1 MSVVKITDKNFQ
13 KEVMGCDTPV
23 LVDFWADWC
32 GPCRMIAPIL
42 EEVDREI
49 SDVTVMK
56 VNVDKE
62 PALADRFSINAI
74 PTLVFFKDGQLIKQK
89 TGLYPRDAL
98 DLIIKEIRG

>member
-1 MSVVKITDKNFQ
+1 MKELTKLNFDSEIQ
-13 KEVMGCDTPV
+13 NTAGIAI
-23 LVDFWADWC
+23 VDFWADWC

-74 PTLVFFKDGQLIKQK
+74 PTLLFFKDGQLVKQK

>member
-1 MSVVKITDKNFQ
+1 MKELTAQNFDTEIQNTSGITI
-13 KEVMGCDTPV
+13 
-23 LVDFWADWC
+23 VDFWADWC

-42 EEVDREI
+42 EEVDREVA
-49 SDVTVMK
+49 DVTVMK

-62 PALADRFSINAI
+62 PALADRFGINAI
-74 PTLVFFKDGQLIKQK
+74 PTLIFFKNGQLAKQK

>member
-1 MSVVKITDKNFQ
+1 MKELTIQNFDTEIQNADGITI
-13 KEVMGCDTPV
+13 
-23 LVDFWADWC
+23 VDFWADWC

-49 SDVTVMK
+49 EDVTVMK

-62 PALADRFSINAI
+62 PALADRFGINAI
-74 PTLVFFKDGQLIKQK
+74 PTLIFFKNGEIVKQK

-98 DLIIKEIRG
+98 DLIIKEIRR

>member
-1 MSVVKITDKNFQ
+1 MKELTKLNFDSEIQNAAGITI
-13 KEVMGCDTPV
+13 
-23 LVDFWADWC
+23 VDFWADWC

-42 EEVDREI
+42 EEVDREV

-62 PALADRFSINAI
+62 PALADRFAINAI
-74 PTLVFFKDGQLIKQK
+74 PTLLFFKDGNLIKQK

>member
-1 MSVVKITDKNFQ
+1 MKELNQQNFNTEIQNTAGITI
-13 KEVMGCDTPV
+13 
-23 LVDFWADWC
+23 VDFWADWC

-42 EEVDREI
+42 EELDREVA
-49 SDVTVMK
+49 DVTVMK

-62 PALADRFSINAI
+62 PALADRFGINAI
-74 PTLVFFKDGQLIKQK
+74 PTLIFFKDGQLVKQK

>member
-1 MSVVKITDKNFQ
+1 MKELTKLNFDSEIQ
-13 KEVMGCDTPV
+13 NTAGIAI
-23 LVDFWADWC
+23 VDFWADWC

-62 PALADRFSINAI
+62 PALADRFSIYAI
-74 PTLVFFKDGQLIKQK
+74 PTLLFFKDGQLVKQK
-89 TGLYPRDAL
+89 NGLYPRDAL
-98 DLIIKEIRG
+98 ELIIKEIRG

>member
-1 MSVVKITDKNFQ
+1 MKELTKLNFDSEIQNAAGITI
-13 KEVMGCDTPV
+13 
-23 LVDFWADWC
+23 VDFWADWC

-42 EEVDREI
+42 EKVDREV

-62 PALADRFSINAI
+62 PALADRFAINAI
-74 PTLVFFKDGQLIKQK
+74 PTLLFFKDGNLIKQK

>member
-1 MSVVKITDKNFQ
+1 MKELSAQNFDAEIQATNGITI
-13 KEVMGCDTPV
+13 
-23 LVDFWADWC
+23 VDFWASWC

-49 SDVTVMK
+49 PDVTVMK
-56 VNVDKE
+56 VNVDQE
-62 PALADRFSINAI
+62 PALADRFGINAI
-74 PTLVFFKDGQLIKQK
+74 PTLIFFKDGKLVKQK

>member
-1 MSVVKITDKNFQ
+1 MKKLTKINFDAEIQ
-13 KEVMGCDTPV
+13 NTPGITI
-23 LVDFWADWC
+23 VDFWADWC

>member
-1 MSVVKITDKNFQ
+1 MKELTLQNF
-13 KEVMGCDTPV
+13 DTEIQNAAGISI
-23 LVDFWADWC
+23 VDFWADWC

-42 EEVDREI
+42 EELDREVA
-49 SDVTVMK
+49 DVTVMK

-62 PALADRFSINAI
+62 PALADRFGINAI
-74 PTLVFFKDGQLIKQK
+74 PTLIFFKDGKLIKQK

>member
-1 MSVVKITDKNFQ
+1 MKELTKLNFDSEIQNAAGITI
-13 KEVMGCDTPV
+13 
-23 LVDFWADWC
+23 VDFWADWC

-74 PTLVFFKDGQLIKQK
+74 PTLLFFKDGQLVKQK

-98 DLIIKEIRG
+98 ELIIKEIRG

>member
-1 MSVVKITDKNFQ
+1 MKELTKINFDAEIQ
-13 KEVMGCDTPV
+13 NTPGTTI
-23 LVDFWADWC
+23 VDFWADWC

-49 SDVTVMK
+49 SDITVMK

>member
-1 MSVVKITDKNFQ
+1 MKELNKQNFDVEIQ
-13 KEVMGCDTPV
+13 NTKGIVI
-23 LVDFWADWC
+23 VDFWADWC

-42 EEVDREI
+42 EELDREVD
-49 SDVTVMK
+49 DVTVMK

-62 PALADRFSINAI
+62 PALADRFGINAI
-74 PTLVFFKDGQLIKQK
+74 PTLIFFKDGQLSKQK

>member
-1 MSVVKITDKNFQ
+1 MKELNANNFDAEIKNASGITI
-13 KEVMGCDTPV
+13 
-23 LVDFWADWC
+23 VDFWADWC

-42 EEVDREI
+42 EEVDKEVE
-49 SDVTVMK
+49 DVTVMK

-62 PALADRFSINAI
+62 PALADRFGINAI
-74 PTLVFFKDGQLIKQK
+74 PTLIFFKNGEIAKQK

>member
-1 MSVVKITDKNFQ
+1 MKELTKLNFDTEIQNTAGITI
-13 KEVMGCDTPV
+13 
-23 LVDFWADWC
+23 VDFWADWC

-49 SDVTVMK
+49 DDVTVMK

-74 PTLVFFKDGQLIKQK
+74 PTLLFFKDGNLIKQK

>member
-1 MSVVKITDKNFQ
+1 MKELTKLNFDSEIQ
-13 KEVMGCDTPV
+13 NTAGIAI
-23 LVDFWADWC
+23 VDFWADWC

-74 PTLVFFKDGQLIKQK
+74 PTLLFFKDGQLVKQK

-98 DLIIKEIRG
+98 ELIIKEIRG

>member
-1 MSVVKITDKNFQ
+1 MKELTKINFDAEIQ
-13 KEVMGCDTPV
+13 NTPGITI
-23 LVDFWADWC
+23 VDFWADWC

>member
-1 MSVVKITDKNFQ
+1 MKELTKLNFDSAIQ
-13 KEVMGCDTPV
+13 NTAGIAI
-23 LVDFWADWC
+23 VDFWADWC

-74 PTLVFFKDGQLIKQK
+74 PTLLFFKDGQLVKQK

-98 DLIIKEIRG
+98 ELIIKEIRG

>member
-1 MSVVKITDKNFQ
+1 MKELTKLNFDAEIQ
-13 KEVMGCDTPV
+13 NTSGIAI
-23 LVDFWADWC
+23 VDFWADWC

-49 SDVTVMK
+49 ADVTVMK

-74 PTLVFFKDGQLIKQK
+74 PTLVFFKDGQLVKQK

-98 DLIIKEIRG
+98 ELIIKEIRG

>member
-1 MSVVKITDKNFQ
+1 MKELTLNNF
-13 KEVMGCDTPV
+13 DTEIQNTSGIAI
-23 LVDFWADWC
+23 VDFWADWC

-42 EEVDREI
+42 EEIDKEVE
-49 SDVTVMK
+49 DVTVMK

-62 PALADRFSINAI
+62 PALADRFGINAI
-74 PTLVFFKDGQLIKQK
+74 PTLIFFKDGEIAKQK

>member
-1 MSVVKITDKNFQ
+1 MKELTKLNFDSKIQNTA
-13 KEVMGCDTPV
+13 GIAI
-23 LVDFWADWC
+23 VDFWADWC

-74 PTLVFFKDGQLIKQK
+74 PTLLFFKDGQLVKQK